1 MVKRRNNRQ
10 DAIRDIVRGKSIRTQ
25 RALVDELQAIGFN
38 CTQATVSRDIADMG
52 LRKLS
57 EGIYVL
63 AEDLHLQRMVSEFV
77 MSVDRADNLV
87 VIKSQPG
94 TAPGVAAAVDAASLP
109 EVKGSVAGN
118 DTVSTSCATQRSSV
132 AAHAASNVWRPGR
145 GACASRPGAFVW
157 KDATRIAPQGEGPGA
172 VMATGPCVQLAA
184 GARGLDSRASASRR
198 QSRRLLRYRFRLR
211 PRHLPRLRFPAWSW
225 SS

>member
-10 DAIRDIVRGKSIRTQ
+10 DAIRDIVRAKSIHTQ
-25 RALVDELQAIGFN
+25 RSLVEELQSIGFN

-52 LRKLS
+52 LHKLS

-63 AEDLHLQRMVSEFV
+63 AEDLHLQHMVSEFV
-77 MSVDRADNLV
+77 TSCEPANNLV

-118 DTVSTSCATQRSSV
+118 DTVLVVCDTAD
-132 AAHAASNVWRPGR
+132 
-145 GACASRPGAFVW
+145 GADELVSLVN
-157 KDATRIAPQGEGPGA
+157 K
-172 VMATGPCVQLAA
+172 LHN
-184 GARGLDSRASASRR
+184 ARK
-198 QSRRLLRYRFRLR
+198 
-211 PRHLPRLRFPAWSW
+211 
-225 SS
+225 

>member
-63 AEDLHLQRMVSEFV
+63 AEDLHLQRMVSEVV

-118 DTVSTSCATQRSSV
+118 DTVLVVSGSDE
-132 AAHAASNVWRPGR
+132 AAMDLVNLVNKLR
-145 GACASRPGAFVW
+145 
-157 KDATRIAPQGEGPGA
+157 DAKK
-172 VMATGPCVQLAA
+172 
-184 GARGLDSRASASRR
+184 
-198 QSRRLLRYRFRLR
+198 
-211 PRHLPRLRFPAWSW
+211 
-225 SS
+225 